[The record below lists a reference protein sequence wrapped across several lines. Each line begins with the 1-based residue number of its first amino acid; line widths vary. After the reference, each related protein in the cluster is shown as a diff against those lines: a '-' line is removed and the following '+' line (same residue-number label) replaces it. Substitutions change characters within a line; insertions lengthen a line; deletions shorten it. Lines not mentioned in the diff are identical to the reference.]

1 MEIHSEFMR
10 RCLQLAELGRGF
22 VSPNP
27 MVGAV
32 LVYEGRI
39 IGEGYHQ
46 QIGGPHAEV
55 NAISSVAPA
64 DLNLISEATLYVS
77 LEPCNHHGK
86 TPPCSDLVLKMGIRK
101 VVIATL
107 DPFIKVNG
115 TGYTKLKNA
124 GVEVVVGV
132 LEEEAKKKNERFF
145 CNQKENRPYIV
156 LKWAQTKN
164 GLLSAENGMPLK
176 ISCDLTNR
184 LVHKWRSEEDG
195 ICVGL
200 NTVRKDDPQL
210 NNRLWS
216 GKDPI
221 RIIFDPEGRLP
232 DTSKVLQGIQKTI
245 VFTHVKQET
254 RGHLEF
260 VCLERNEL
268 WMKQA
273 LKILLEKGVGSML
286 VEGGAITHKHFIETG
301 MWDEA
306 RIIVSDFAYPG
317 DAQACTSAPILKLEM
332 LSNSVRLGTDVI
344 NYYHKKEFSK

>member
-1 MEIHSEFMR
+1 MEFHDEFMR

-32 LVYEGRI
+32 LVFEGRI

-46 QIGGPHAEV
+46 QLGGPHAEV

-64 DLNLISEATLYVS
+64 DQNLISEATLYVS

-86 TPPCSDLVLKMGIRK
+86 TPPCSDLILTMGIQK

-115 TGYTKLKNA
+115 SGYTKLKNA
-124 GVEVVVGV
+124 GVEVVIGV
-132 LEEEAKKKNERFF
+132 LEEEAIKINNRFF
-145 CNQKENRPYIV
+145 CNQKERRPYIV
-156 LKWAQTKN
+156 LKWAQTQN

-176 ISCDLTNR
+176 ISSNLTNR

-221 RIIFDPEGRLP
+221 RIVFDPEGRLP
-232 DTSKVLQGIQKTI
+232 DTSKVLQGVQKTI
-245 VFTHVKQET
+245 VFSHVKQEK
-254 RGHLEF
+254 RGHVEF
-260 VCLERNEL
+260 VLLERNAQ
-268 WMKQA
+268 WMQQA
-273 LKILLEKGVGSML
+273 LEILLEKGVGSLL

-306 RIIVSDFAYPG
+306 RIIVSDFIYQT
-317 DAQACTSAPILKLEM
+317 DAHNCTLAPTLKNEKLTKTY
-332 LSNSVRLGTDVI
+332 RLGTDQI
-344 NYYHKKEFSK
+344 NYYCKMGYPK